1 MRLSRRDPRRGWRNG
16 RGPGACRA
24 ALILLAVAIAPA
36 AVARAAAPPDT
47 PARAGPASDAAAA
60 PADLTTLSL
69 EQLMDVRVVYAASK
83 YEQTTL
89 AAPAAVTVITAEEIR
104 EFGYRSVADILN
116 GVRGFFTTY
125 DRNYSYV
132 GVRGFGRPGDYNSR
146 LLLLI
151 DGYRI
156 NDNLYDA
163 AQIGPEL
170 SLDVDLIERVEV
182 VRGPSSSL
190 YGTSAFFGVINVITR
205 TAREMPGLA
214 GRVGVASWDTFEG
227 AVDYGRVWGERGSIL
242 VSGSGWDSGG
252 QNLFYPEFDTP
263 ANNDGV
269 AENADYESGARF
281 RASGGAGDWT
291 FEAQRGSREKGI
303 PTGAFNTVFGDTRTR
318 TVDAQTYLSA
328 RWIHT
333 LPGAVDLEARLA
345 YNRYDYHGY
354 YVLDYG
360 TPGSPF
366 LVVNNDTAVGEWWT
380 ADVQAAHRFG
390 AHQRLTGGGEYRL
403 NTRQDQRNYDIA
415 DYLDDERT
423 SDVLGLYVEDEIAWG
438 RQVTLNLGL
447 RHDQYDTFGGTTN
460 PRVAVI
466 WTPAPHTA
474 LKFLFGRAFRAP
486 NNFELYYN
494 DNGVSEKGNP
504 DLQPETIRTT
514 EFVLERFLNERIL
527 LTGAAYSYQIGDL
540 ISETLDPS
548 DGLLVFENVSE
559 VRSRGLEL
567 EIEARLAKGM
577 HARFSWA
584 TQSTRDETTGASLTN
599 SPRNL
604 GKLQLAVPSWDGRI
618 TTGIEMLYVSDRA
631 TLQDHTAAAH
641 MLMNLT
647 VTGRLRDGRMEIQGS
662 IYNLP
667 GIDYA
672 DPGSGEH
679 VQDTIPQNDRN
690 YRVVLRYRF

>member
-1 MRLSRRDPRRGWRNG
+1 VSGRNPRRCWL
-16 RGPGACRA
+16 PGIGSCVTLA
-24 ALILLAVAIAPA
+24 ALLFLGATT
-36 AVARAAAPPDT
+36 ARAATDPPSAP
-47 PARAGPASDAAAA
+47 G
-60 PADLTTLSL
+60 DLTTLSL
-69 EQLMDVRVVYAASK
+69 EQLMDVPVVYAASK
-83 YEQTTL
+83 HEQTTL

-104 EFGYRSVADILN
+104 EYGYRSVADILN

-156 NDNLYDA
+156 NDNIYDA

-190 YGTSAFFGVINVITR
+190 YGTSAVFGVVNIITK
-205 TAREMPGLA
+205 TGREMPGLTGA
-214 GRVGVASWDTFEG
+214 VGVASWATFEG
-227 AVDYGRVWGERGSIL
+227 EVDYGRTWGERGSIL

-252 QNLFYPEFDTP
+252 QDLFYPEFDTP
-263 ANNDGV
+263 ASNDGV
-269 AENADYESGARF
+269 AEDADYESGARF
-281 RASGGAGDWT
+281 RATGNAGDWT
-291 FEAQRGSREKGI
+291 FEAQHGSREKGI

-318 TVDAQTYLSA
+318 TIDAQTYASA
-328 RWIHT
+328 RWAHT
-333 LPGAVDLEARLA
+333 LPAEVDLEARLS

-354 YVLDYG
+354 YALDYG
-360 TPGSPF
+360 TPGNPF
-366 LVVNNDTAVGEWWT
+366 IVVNNDTAVGEWWT
-380 ADVQAAHRFG
+380 ADVQAAHRIG
-390 AHQRLTGGGEYRL
+390 GRQRLIGGSEYRL

-423 SDVLGLYVEDEIAWG
+423 SDVFGLYVQDEIAWG
-438 RQVTLNLGL
+438 RQVTINIGI

-460 PRVAVI
+460 PRLAII

-474 LKFLFGRAFRAP
+474 LKFLGGRAFRAP

-504 DLQPETIRTT
+504 NLDPETIRTT
-514 EFVLERFLNERIL
+514 EIVLERFLSERVL
-527 LTGAAYSYQIGDL
+527 LTGSAYSYQIEDL

-559 VRSRGLEL
+559 VRARGLEL
-567 EIEARLAKGM
+567 ELEGRLANGM

-584 TQSTRDETTGASLTN
+584 TQWSSDETTGSALTN

-604 GKLQLAVPSWDGRI
+604 GKLQLAVPAWSGRL
-618 TTGIEMLYVSDRA
+618 TTGIEMLYVGDRA

-641 MLMNLT
+641 LLMNLT
-647 VTGRLRDGRMEIQGS
+647 VTGRLLNGRTEIQGS
-662 IYNLP
+662 LYNLP
-667 GIDYA
+667 GATYS

-679 VQDTIPQNDRN
+679 IQDTIEQNDRN
-690 YRVVLRYRF
+690 FRLVLRHRF